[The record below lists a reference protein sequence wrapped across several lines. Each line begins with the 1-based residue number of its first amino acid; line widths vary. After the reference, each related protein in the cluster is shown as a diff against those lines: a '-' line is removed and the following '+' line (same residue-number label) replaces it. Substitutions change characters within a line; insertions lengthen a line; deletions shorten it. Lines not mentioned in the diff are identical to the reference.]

1 TSPSVPRSVARPRS
15 VSTAPTAS
23 GATCRS
29 AATALIRPAIPAARR
44 SAENDDVPRTRK
56 SVRPSITTGADR
68 APASESALCDWLSP
82 AGRSSAAS
90 TGAASASGARV
101 STQTNDSARSVR
113 RRFHRG
119 GPIMATKL
127 SSVQDAAAVRSLRS
141 RRVSTPR
148 LEDDMVPRVATI
160 GIDGRGAVKLVTFQ
174 IAGQTDPLPGLFT
187 ERGVVSLADAVP
199 RGATPT
205 ATMTGIIDGFDRLR
219 PALEKLAREG
229 KGIPASDVRLRAPLP
244 RPGKILA
251 CIANYWEHG
260 ALEARPL
267 NMFLKSADAVIGPGD
282 TIVLPEFTEPWIF
295 MHEAELALV
304 IKGPA
309 KMVKRDNWRTAV
321 FGYTGMIDVSAR
333 GEGRR
338 TWKTGSWLG
347 KSFDTFAP
355 IGPCIATIDEIP
367 NPNDVH
373 VQFWVDGQLRHN
385 YNTDDMEHLVPELVE
400 FATTIMTLN
409 SGDLIACGTNHEGL
423 GPLQ

>member
-1 TSPSVPRSVARPRS
+1 LRRQSRRSKR
-15 VSTAPTAS
+15 
-23 GATCRS
+23 GKNQ
-29 AATALIRPAIPAARR
+29 ARR
-44 SAENDDVPRTRK
+44 HVQSGHTSGEIDAVWPDHYGENT
-56 SVRPSITTGADR
+56 
-68 APASESALCDWLSP
+68 
-82 AGRSSAAS
+82 
-90 TGAASASGARV
+90 
-101 STQTNDSARSVR
+101 
-113 RRFHRG
+113 
-119 GPIMATKL
+119 
-127 SSVQDAAAVRSLRS
+127 
-141 RRVSTPR
+141 
-148 LEDDMVPRVATI
+148 
-160 GIDGRGAVKLVTFQ
+160 VKLVLFEKS
-174 IAGQTDPLPGLFT
+174 GGGGVVPGALT
-187 ERGVVSLADAVP
+187 ERGVVSLAEAV
-199 RGATPT
+199 TPGHT
-205 ATMTGIIDGFDRLR
+205 PQLTMQGIIDEFDRLR
-219 PALEKLAREG
+219 PALERLAREG
-229 KGIPASDVRLRAPLP
+229 QARPLSDVRLSPPLP

-267 NMFLKSADAVIGPGD
+267 NMFLKNPDAVIGPGD

-304 IKGPA
+304 VKGPA
-309 KMVKRDNWRTAV
+309 KSVTRADWRRAV

-367 NPNDVH
+367 DPNDVH

-409 SGDLIACGTNHEGL
+409 SGDIIACGTNHEGL
-423 GPLQ
+423 GPLQDGEVVDFEIHGIGRMRLHVRDPLKRTWDKGIYMGPDSTNPEAVRRNRPPSAG